1 MKENNNDVKE
11 MNIDDFSR
19 GCSEGGKMAG
29 VWDQMFNNLFLNYLK
44 DKKKWNVTIIR
55 MVVHVIVVFEL
66 AFSTKCRILYP
77 FRSFLN
83 VKIVESLI
91 YIKN

>member
-1 MKENNNDVKE
+1 MEEKNNDVKQ
-11 MNIDDFSR
+11 MSIDDFSR

-29 VWDQMFNNLFLNYLK
+29 VWDQMFNNLFLSYLK
-44 DKKKWNVTIIR
+44 DEKKWNVTTIR

-66 AFSTKCRILYP
+66 AFSTKGCILYP
-77 FRSFLN
+77 FRSFLTI
-83 VKIVESLI
+83 KTVELLI